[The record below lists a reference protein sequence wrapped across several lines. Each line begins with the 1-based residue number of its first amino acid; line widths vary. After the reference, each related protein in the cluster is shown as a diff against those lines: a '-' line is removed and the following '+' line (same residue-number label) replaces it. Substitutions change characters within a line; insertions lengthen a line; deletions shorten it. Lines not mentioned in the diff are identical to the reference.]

1 MVTLKAGTAG
11 KVREKVA
18 EIRVL
23 SRGSDV
29 KGAIENRRENS
40 RFTLITHFQEI
51 GVISRPPCWI
61 DLS

>member
-1 MVTLKAGTAG
+1 MTLKAGTAG

-40 RFTLITHFQEI
+40 RFTLITHLQEI
-51 GVISRPPCWI
+51 RGLGYASPSAML
-61 DLS
+61 D